1 MNVYVFLFLFLLI
14 EKYFGL
20 IDLRGGLLVLI
31 VVVLGYKQWRI
42 KSLFSTYMDG
52 LFFHVF
58 KCYFV
63 ICLSGT
69 NNFSVFFS

>member
-1 MNVYVFLFLFLLI
+1 MNIYVFLFLFLLI

-42 KSLFSTYMDG
+42 KSLFPHIYG
-52 LFFHVF
+52 WF
-58 KCYFV
+58 
-63 ICLSGT
+63 I
-69 NNFSVFFS
+69 FSCF